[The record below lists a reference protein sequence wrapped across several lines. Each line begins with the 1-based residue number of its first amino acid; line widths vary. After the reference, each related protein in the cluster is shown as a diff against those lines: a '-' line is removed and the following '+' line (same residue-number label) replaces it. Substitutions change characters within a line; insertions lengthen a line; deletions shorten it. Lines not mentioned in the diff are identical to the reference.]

1 MDGLEKFL
9 KENSR
14 DGGFLQS
21 EIWENFQKSLN
32 KKTFSFFRKE
42 KIRCLAI
49 KHELPL
55 AGGYFFVPRGP
66 IMKILNFKFEI
77 LNECINELIKNA
89 EKDRI
94 GWIRL
99 ELQRFE
105 DLELVKKN
113 LSGKLSVKKSR
124 KDHQPPQT
132 LMLDLDRSEEELLSQ
147 MKPKTRYNI
156 RVCQKNQVEI
166 IEDRSKKYFEALIKL
181 IQETAERN
189 KVQFHSRGYYAKMM
203 AAASDDNLKLYS
215 AVFDGQII
223 GSILV
228 SFYGE
233 IATYLHGASSDAYR
247 NKMAVY
253 GLQWQAIKDAKQ
265 NGCRK
270 YDFGGLSE
278 ITEKHPE
285 LREKWAGITRFKR
298 GFAPQEKLT
307 EFPGCWDII
316 LNKNKYRLYRFAQKL
331 KSFRFLR

>member
-1 MDGLEKFL
+1 MDSLEKFL

-32 KKTFSFFRKE
+32 KKTFSFFEEE
-42 KIRCLAI
+42 KIKCLAV

-55 AGGYFFVPRGP
+55 AGGYFFIPRGP
-66 IMKILNFKFEI
+66 VMKILNFKFEI

-89 EKDRI
+89 EKDKI

-105 DLELVKKN
+105 DLELIKKK
-113 LSGKLSVKKSR
+113 LSGKFLVKKSR

-132 LMLDLDRSEEELLSQ
+132 LMLNLDKSEEELLSQ

-166 IEDRSKKYFEALIKL
+166 IKNRSKKYLNNFFKL

-189 KVQFHSRGYYAKMM
+189 KVQFYSGEYYEKMM
-203 AAASDDNLKLYS
+203 TAASEDKLKLYS
-215 AVFDGQII
+215 AVFNGQII

-228 SFYGE
+228 SFYGGV
-233 IATYLHGASSDAYR
+233 ATYLHGASSNVHR

-265 NGCRK
+265 NRYGK
-270 YDFGGLSE
+270 YDFGGISE
-278 ITEKHPE
+278 STENYPQIRKN
-285 LREKWAGITRFKR
+285 WQGITRFKR
-298 GFAPQEKLT
+298 GFCPNNKVI

-316 LNKNKYRLYRFAQKL
+316 LDKNKYYCYRFFQKIKSL
-331 KSFRFLR
+331 KR